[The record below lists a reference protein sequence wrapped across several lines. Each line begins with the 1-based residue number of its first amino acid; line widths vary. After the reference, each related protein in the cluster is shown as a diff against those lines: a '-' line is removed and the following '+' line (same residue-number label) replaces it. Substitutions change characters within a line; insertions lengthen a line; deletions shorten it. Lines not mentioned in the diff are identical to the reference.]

1 MTVTEPRQFIVSGID
16 PAAPWDDSLHPF
28 DGFSDTEKFLGLG
41 LTFDDVLL
49 VPAQSEVLPA
59 TASTATRL
67 TKSISLAIPVIS
79 AAMDTVTEA
88 RMAIALAREGGL
100 GIVHRNLSIEEQ
112 VSEVDKVKRSESGM
126 IVEPVTLP
134 PDAPVREALAVM
146 ERYHISGVPITA
158 DRGRLVGILTNR
170 DLRFVDDIEQPVSS
184 VMTSEDLITAP
195 AGTTL
200 EEAQSILH
208 RHRVEKLPV
217 VDEHG
222 YLTGLITVK
231 DIQKK
236 IQFPN
241 ATKDAQGRLRVGAAV
256 GVGADADERAAA
268 LVAAGV
274 DLLVVDTAHGHS
286 VSVSQTVER
295 IKRTYRI
302 EVMAGNVAT
311 GSATEALIAAGADAI
326 KVGVGPGSI
335 CTTRVIAGVGVPQVT
350 AVLDCARAAARHNV
364 PIVAD
369 GGIQY
374 SGDIAKAIAAGAG
387 VVMLGSLLAGVDESP
402 GEVVLYQGERFKE
415 YRGMGSIGAMKSRSY
430 SKDRYFQEGVGNI
443 QKLVPEGIEG
453 RVAYKGPLGNL
464 VYQLVGG
471 LRSAM
476 GYVGAPD
483 IPTLKRETRFVRIT
497 AAGLRESHPHDV
509 VITREA
515 PNYRSNAG

>member
-1 MTVTEPRQFIVSGID
+1 M
-16 PAAPWDDSLHPF
+16 PAH
-28 DGFSDTEKFLGLG
+28 
-41 LTFDDVLL
+41 
-49 VPAQSEVLPA
+49 SEVLPA
-59 TASTATRL
+59 QVDTATRL
-67 TKSISLAIPVIS
+67 TPSITLAIPILS

-88 RMAIALAREGGL
+88 RLAIALAREGGL
-100 GIVHRNLSIEEQ
+100 GVIHRNLAIAEQ
-112 VSEVDKVKRSESGM
+112 VAEVDKVKRSESGM

-146 ERYHISGVPITA
+146 DRYHISGVPITEN
-158 DRGRLVGILTNR
+158 GGKLVGILTNR
-170 DLRFVDDIEQPVSS
+170 DLRFVADVDQPVAA
-184 VMTSEDLITAP
+184 VMTKDDLVTAP
-195 AGTTL
+195 VGTTL
-200 EEAQSILH
+200 DEASAILH

-217 VDEHG
+217 VDERG

-241 ATKDAQGRLRVGAAV
+241 ATKDAQGRLRVGAAI
-256 GVGADADERAAA
+256 GVGADAEERAAA
-268 LVAAGV
+268 LVDAGV

-286 VSVSQTVER
+286 VSVSQTVEL
-295 IKRTYRI
+295 IKRTYRVQ
-302 EVMAGNVAT
+302 VMAGNVAT
-311 GSATEALIAAGADAI
+311 GPATEALIAAGADAV

-350 AVLDCARAAARHNV
+350 AVLDCARAAARHGV

-374 SGDIAKAIAAGAG
+374 SGDIAKAIAAGANA
-387 VVMLGSLLAGVDESP
+387 VMLGSLLAGVDESP

-415 YRGMGSIGAMKSRSY
+415 YRGMGSIGAMKARSY
-430 SKDRYFQEGVGNI
+430 SKDRYFQEGIGNL

-476 GYVGAPD
+476 GYVDAAD
-483 IPTLKRETRFVRIT
+483 IPTLMRETRFVRIT

-515 PNYRSNAG
+515 PNYRSSGG